1 MSTGDAPIPSVA
13 GCEDTKLLFTYQN
26 IGWKW
31 AAIAGSFRSQSHL
44 YRIQKVRR
52 HIPLRLK
59 GSPLFLIFG
68 FSSVGTPYPL
78 YFQIQPGHQQSNL
91 LPLRVSVHIGEIRP
105 LKTTCTQ
112 VIFPSIFSFLIGC
125 PVWRS
130 YFMIFTVRQQPSRS
144 IRKKSHPPFPNWCT
158 NRSNC
163 RWSRSG
169 HRSGRP
175 RTRCPGWWLP
185 HNVARR
191 YAPDRSPPGRSC
203 RKTLTG
209 IPSPC
214 WGNFCI
220 CLNNG
225 CEMYLYLIPDL

>member
-112 VIFPSIFSFLIGC
+112 VIFPSIFSSLI
-125 PVWRS
+125 
-130 YFMIFTVRQQPSRS
+130 
-144 IRKKSHPPFPNWCT
+144 
-158 NRSNC
+158 
-163 RWSRSG
+163 G

-191 YAPDRSPPGRSC
+191 YAPDRSPPGRNC
-203 RKTLTG
+203 RKTYAG